1 MPPNGPIHK
10 LTCLLRKE
18 KSDDRDDASGH
29 RHSGHT
35 VEGPFMTVA
44 PQTGTPDTA
53 DPLPSWN
60 DGPAKTAI
68 LDFVRE
74 ALDTT
79 SPNFVPEDERIAT
92 FDQDGTMWVEH
103 PMYSQLQFALARVAE
118 LAPQH
123 PEWKTTAPF
132 AAILAGDRA
141 AMAQFTMQD
150 LLALVAATHAG
161 MTTQEFGDIA
171 SAWLAKATD
180 PRWHRPYTELVFVP
194 MLEVM
199 RYLRSNG
206 FAVYLVTGGGQAFVR
221 TFAQR
226 VYGVPP
232 ERVIGSAGKTEYG
245 YAADG
250 RGILTKQTDILF
262 IDDVTGKPAQINL
275 FLGRRPHA
283 AFGNSTGDQQM
294 LEYTHGNN
302 GARLMMLV
310 FHDDA
315 EREYAYGPAQGL
327 PKSSVGAFTQVLYDE
342 AKAKGWHVIS
352 MKNDWKRIFAFDP

>member
-1 MPPNGPIHK
+1 MSTTDPI
-10 LTCLLRKE
+10 
-18 KSDDRDDASGH
+18 A
-29 RHSGHT
+29 
-35 VEGPFMTVA
+35 
-44 PQTGTPDTA
+44 QTGTTN

-60 DGPAKTAI
+60 DGPAKAAI
-68 LDFVRE
+68 LAFVRS
-74 ALDTT
+74 ALD
-79 SPNFVPEDERIAT
+79 SSGPDFLPEDERIAT
-92 FDQDGTMWVEH
+92 FDQDGTLWVEH
-103 PMYSQLQFALARVAE
+103 PLYSQLQFAFHRVGE

-141 AMAQFTMQD
+141 AIAKFTMQD
-150 LLALVAATHAG
+150 LLAVVAATHAG
-161 MTTQEFGDIA
+161 MTTQEFAEIVSD
-171 SAWLAKATD
+171 WTAKARD
-180 PRWHRPYTELVFVP
+180 PRWNRPYTELVFAP

-199 RYLRSNG
+199 QYLRTNG
-206 FAVYLVTGGGQAFVR
+206 FSVYLVTGGGQAFVR

-245 YAADG
+245 YDAEG
-250 RGILTKQTDILF
+250 RGVLTKQPDILF

-283 AFGNSTGDQQM
+283 AFGNSSGDQQM
-294 LEYTHGNN
+294 LEYTQGNT

-310 FHDDA
+310 LHDDA

-327 PKSSVGAFTQVLYDE
+327 PNSGIGTFPQALYDK
-342 AKAKGWHVIS
+342 AKANGWSVIS

>member
-1 MPPNGPIHK
+1 MSLTGPLDH
-10 LTCLLRKE
+10 
-18 KSDDRDDASGH
+18 
-29 RHSGHT
+29 
-35 VEGPFMTVA
+35 
-44 PQTGTPDTA
+44 GTHV

-60 DGPAKTAI
+60 DGSARAAITAFVRAA
-68 LDFVRE
+68 LDESGPDFVPK
-74 ALDTT
+74 D
-79 SPNFVPEDERIAT
+79 DRIAT

-103 PMYSQLQFALARVAE
+103 PLYSQVQFAFHRIAE

-132 AAILAGDRA
+132 ASILAGDSA
-141 AMAQFTMQD
+141 GISKFTMPE
-150 LLALVAATHAG
+150 LLAIVAATHAG
-161 MTTQEFGDIA
+161 MTTQDFQELA
-171 SAWLAKATD
+171 SAWIEKARD
-180 PRWHRPYTELVFVP
+180 PRWNRPYTDLIFQP

-199 RYLRSNG
+199 HYLRDNG

-221 TFAQR
+221 SYAQR

-245 YAADG
+245 YDENG
-250 RGILTKQTDILF
+250 RGVLTKQPDILF
-262 IDDVTGKPAQINL
+262 IDDVAGKPAQINL

-283 AFGNSTGDQQM
+283 AFGNSAGDQQM
-294 LEYTHGNN
+294 LEYTHDNT

-310 FHDDA
+310 LHDDA

-327 PKSSVGAFTQVLYDE
+327 PNSSGMGTFPQALYDE
-342 AKAKGWHVIS
+342 AKAKGWSVIS

>member
-1 MPPNGPIHK
+1 MITSQSQK
-10 LTCLLRKE
+10 
-18 KSDDRDDASGH
+18 
-29 RHSGHT
+29 
-35 VEGPFMTVA
+35 
-44 PQTGTPDTA
+44 GTPAETRVTV

-60 DGPAKTAI
+60 DGPAKMAI
-68 LDFVRE
+68 ADFVRS
-74 ALDTT
+74 ALDET
-79 SPNFVPEDERIAT
+79 SPNCVPEEDRIAT

-103 PMYSQLQFALARVAE
+103 PIYSQLQFAFARVVE

-123 PEWKTTAPF
+123 PEWKTAAPF
-132 AAILAGDRA
+132 ASILSGDKAAIAKF
-141 AMAQFTMQD
+141 AMPD

-161 MTTQEFGDIA
+161 MTTQEFAEIA
-171 SAWLAKATD
+171 SAWIGKARD
-180 PRWHRPYTELVFVP
+180 PRWNRPYTDLVFAP

-199 RYLRSNG
+199 RFLGANG

-226 VYGVPP
+226 VYGIPP

-245 YAADG
+245 YDAAG
-250 RGILTKQTDILF
+250 RGVLTKQPDVLF

-283 AFGNSTGDQQM
+283 AFGNSVGDRQM
-294 LEYTHGNN
+294 LEYTQGNT

-310 FHDDA
+310 LHDDP
-315 EREYAYGPAQGL
+315 EREYAYGPALGL
-327 PKSSVGAFTQVLYDE
+327 PGSGVGTFSQELYDE
-342 AKAKGWHVIS
+342 AKAKGWSVVS

>member
-1 MPPNGPIHK
+1 MP
-10 LTCLLRKE
+10 T
-18 KSDDRDDASGH
+18 
-29 RHSGHT
+29 
-35 VEGPFMTVA
+35 
-44 PQTGTPDTA
+44 TA
-53 DPLPSWN
+53 RLAATEPTSDPLPSWN
-60 DGPAKTAI
+60 EGPAKAAI
-68 LDFVRE
+68 LSFVRS
-74 ALDTT
+74 ALD
-79 SPNFVPEDERIAT
+79 SSGADYLREEERIAT

-103 PMYSQLQFALARVAE
+103 PLYSQLQFAFHRVGE

-123 PEWKTTAPF
+123 SEWKTTLPF

-141 AMAQFTMQD
+141 AMAKFTMQD

-161 MTTQEFGDIA
+161 MTTREFEEIA
-171 SAWLAKATD
+171 SDWIAKARD
-180 PRWHRPYTELVFVP
+180 PRWNRPYTELVFAP

-199 RYLRSNG
+199 AYLRANG

-221 TFAQR
+221 TYAQR
-226 VYGVPP
+226 VYGIPP

-245 YAADG
+245 YDSDG
-250 RGILTKQTDILF
+250 RGILTKQPDILF

-283 AFGNSTGDQQM
+283 AFGNSSGDQQM
-294 LEYTHGNN
+294 LEYTQGNT

-310 FHDDA
+310 LHDDA

-327 PKSSVGAFTQVLYDE
+327 PNPGLGTFPQALYDT
-342 AKAKGWHVIS
+342 AIAKGWSVIS